1 MAHLGLPRERS
12 LSAVKILRENAQQA
26 QLLKQ
31 VAGANYID
39 LKASAPS
46 SNTVSISATTSPVDN
61 DDSASPPRENKPI
74 TQSQEFTRPT
84 SSFSSPSLHIDLQI
98 HISSDAS
105 FEQIDKIFES
115 ISKHLYQHSS
125 NE

>member
-1 MAHLGLPRERS
+1 
-12 LSAVKILRENAQQA
+12 
-26 QLLKQ
+26 LKQ

-39 LKASAPS
+39 LKAIAPP
-46 SNTVSISATTSPVDN
+46 NTTVSISPPPQSTENGDSPSPLVNDSPVV
-61 DDSASPPRENKPI
+61 EVK
-74 TQSQEFTRPT
+74 EFTKPT
-84 SSFSSPSLHIDLQI
+84 SSFNSPSLHIDLQI

-115 ISKHLYQHSS
+115 IAKHLYQHSN